1 MSENTTSTSISENQ
15 VQNQLEEG
23 TYEIL
28 QSRLRKQGDQL
39 QQLLTKLN
47 TERKE
52 VFGSIETKL
61 MTTER
66 VNTVNNCIP
75 CDMVPVGNYFLFGY
89 NVHIGLKNETNLSD
103 VFSLFTYRDHSFH
116 EEELKLIQDKS
127 FMDDFQKLYK
137 YYKNTHFV
145 KFFKRGVDLHMVF
158 RIGKD
163 VTDVK
168 TFKWQISGNGLKYI
182 DNRSDH
188 EFMFPEQYDFSWT
201 KTTRDDFRSGNFP
214 HISIKDKVFVETVGG
229 DLTVKIEDNTDNGRG
244 IYSEPVDH
252 KDQTMED
259 SDIYYAIVGNVV
271 LLKIKP
277 YQEDFRYIVYNS
289 KIQKARRVDEI
300 KDACILLPDD
310 HGLIFTNGYY
320 LQSGEYKQFDNELKS
335 MVFEKRIASPNGE
348 DYLYVFYNRENGIY
362 LLMHYNLI
370 EQQVENPIICHGF
383 SIFEN
388 GEMCLFRGDEEPKK
402 HHAIQIWRTPYTG
415 PDFKMETT
423 NSSYLNKIG
432 NKDVVK
438 AMAECNELLNLINKD
453 DTYSGLYLDLI
464 KNSTDII
471 DSYHWLDAQEYDLK
485 QPLNEIRKVASSAV
499 DEFEK
504 VQKIRENTDTALKES
519 FENADVV
526 IKEIKTTRVKTVDQ
540 YVQQLADLRKVRGEV
555 ISLNELRYADVEHI
569 KGYEDQLAT
578 FYDQTSQNTIK
589 YLLKDKALEPYQA
602 KVVQMQGQI
611 EAVAKVVEAEKTEEQ
626 ILSVSQEL
634 ELLIEIVSN
643 LEIKDATE
651 TTKIID
657 NISQIYSQFNQLK
670 AALKRKRKE
679 LFSVEG
685 QAEFNAQMKLID
697 QAVINYLDI
706 CDSAQKCEEYLS
718 KVMVQLEELEGKFSE
733 FNEFIDKL
741 SVKRDEVYNAFE
753 NKRIL
758 LIEEKN
764 KRANT
769 LQLSAD
775 RIIKSVQSRISRFT
789 SEVEINGYYASDIML
804 EKARNI
810 IQELEELGDTVKS
823 EDIVSRLKTAK
834 EDAIRQLKDKTD
846 LFVNGKDLI
855 KFGEHQFA
863 VNSQNLDLTIV
874 NKDDTLFHHL
884 TGTNFFEA
892 IKADSIKG
900 YEQVMD
906 QSLLSENDEVYRAE
920 YLAYM
925 LLEHAKIDSDISMEN
940 LYEMTDGELKEHV
953 TKFMSVRYDEGYIK
967 GVHDHD
973 GVAILRAL
981 LNQIHTADLL
991 LFSSNVRAVAALFWK
1006 KFLDQERK
1014 QFLNHQL
1021 KSAGIIL
1028 KVFPGT
1034 KEFDSLLNILKNA
1047 IGKFIETT
1055 QLFDLGLK
1063 DDAAFYLFKEISR
1076 GDKFVMDKNADD
1088 LYNAFKGHLRKHK
1101 AQKLFDDALK
1111 GLMEDPSAAYQHV
1124 VNWVNSFVQSYED
1137 MNYWEDYVHEVSVVL
1152 LANDYN
1158 KNKVVHV
1165 SLQASLEDLQGD
1177 HKLIQEGKY
1186 ELQYNHFM
1194 SKLKTYHEN
1203 VVPLFRTFND
1213 FKKEVTASFR
1223 EEMRLNE
1230 FKPRVMSSFV
1240 RNKLIDEVYLP
1251 LIGANLAKQIGAAGD
1266 KKRTD
1271 LMGLLLLISPPGYGK
1286 TTLMEYIANRLG
1298 VIFMK
1303 INGPALGH
1311 DVLSLDPEQAPN
1323 AGARE
1328 ELKKLNLAFE
1338 MGDNVMIYLDDIQHC
1353 NPEFLQKF
1361 ISLCDAQRKIEGV
1374 YKGRSRT
1381 YDFRGK
1387 RVSVVMAG
1395 NPYTESGEKFRIPDM
1410 LANRADIYNLGD
1422 IIGDTEEV
1430 FKLSYLENSLTSNS
1444 VMAKLAGKSHKDVI
1458 TMARIATTGKRDGED
1473 FEASYSAEEITEYIE
1488 ILKKLLKVRDVILS
1502 VNQEYIYSAAQ
1513 SDEYRTEPPFK
1524 LQGSYRDMNK
1534 ITEKVVSVMNDEE
1547 LDNLILTHYESES
1560 QTLTSGAEAN
1570 LLKFKSLIGT
1580 ISKDEKKRWDKILQK
1595 FQKQQELLGY
1605 GNQTGLVVKEMENI
1619 SKHLDGIR
1627 EEMLL
1632 LNLKRKERKGENK

>member
-1 MSENTTSTSISENQ
+1 
-15 VQNQLEEG
+15 
-23 TYEIL
+23 
-28 QSRLRKQGDQL
+28 
-39 QQLLTKLN
+39 
-47 TERKE
+47 
-52 VFGSIETKL
+52 
-61 MTTER
+61 
-66 VNTVNNCIP
+66 
-75 CDMVPVGNYFLFGY
+75 
-89 NVHIGLKNETNLSD
+89 
-103 VFSLFTYRDHSFH
+103 
-116 EEELKLIQDKS
+116 
-127 FMDDFQKLYK
+127 
-137 YYKNTHFV
+137 
-145 KFFKRGVDLHMVF
+145 
-158 RIGKD
+158 
-163 VTDVK
+163 
-168 TFKWQISGNGLKYI
+168 
-182 DNRSDH
+182 
-188 EFMFPEQYDFSWT
+188 
-201 KTTRDDFRSGNFP
+201 
-214 HISIKDKVFVETVGG
+214 
-229 DLTVKIEDNTDNGRG
+229 
-244 IYSEPVDH
+244 
-252 KDQTMED
+252 
-259 SDIYYAIVGNVV
+259 
-271 LLKIKP
+271 
-277 YQEDFRYIVYNS
+277 
-289 KIQKARRVDEI
+289 
-300 KDACILLPDD
+300 
-310 HGLIFTNGYY
+310 
-320 LQSGEYKQFDNELKS
+320 
-335 MVFEKRIASPNGE
+335 
-348 DYLYVFYNRENGIY
+348 
-362 LLMHYNLI
+362 
-370 EQQVENPIICHGF
+370 
-383 SIFEN
+383 
-388 GEMCLFRGDEEPKK
+388 
-402 HHAIQIWRTPYTG
+402 
-415 PDFKMETT
+415 
-423 NSSYLNKIG
+423 
-432 NKDVVK
+432 
-438 AMAECNELLNLINKD
+438 
-453 DTYSGLYLDLI
+453 
-464 KNSTDII
+464 
-471 DSYHWLDAQEYDLK
+471 
-485 QPLNEIRKVASSAV
+485 
-499 DEFEK
+499 
-504 VQKIRENTDTALKES
+504 
-519 FENADVV
+519 
-526 IKEIKTTRVKTVDQ
+526 
-540 YVQQLADLRKVRGEV
+540 
-555 ISLNELRYADVEHI
+555 
-569 KGYEDQLAT
+569 
-578 FYDQTSQNTIK
+578 
-589 YLLKDKALEPYQA
+589 
-602 KVVQMQGQI
+602 
-611 EAVAKVVEAEKTEEQ
+611 
-626 ILSVSQEL
+626 
-634 ELLIEIVSN
+634 
-643 LEIKDATE
+643 
-651 TTKIID
+651 
-657 NISQIYSQFNQLK
+657 
-670 AALKRKRKE
+670 
-679 LFSVEG
+679 
-685 QAEFNAQMKLID
+685 
-697 QAVINYLDI
+697 
-706 CDSAQKCEEYLS
+706 
-718 KVMVQLEELEGKFSE
+718 
-733 FNEFIDKL
+733 
-741 SVKRDEVYNAFE
+741 
-753 NKRIL
+753 
-758 LIEEKN
+758 
-764 KRANT
+764 
-769 LQLSAD
+769 
-775 RIIKSVQSRISRFT
+775 
-789 SEVEINGYYASDIML
+789 
-804 EKARNI
+804 
-810 IQELEELGDTVKS
+810 
-823 EDIVSRLKTAK
+823 
-834 EDAIRQLKDKTD
+834 
-846 LFVNGKDLI
+846 
-855 KFGEHQFA
+855 
-863 VNSQNLDLTIV
+863 
-874 NKDDTLFHHL
+874 
-884 TGTNFFEA
+884 
-892 IKADSIKG
+892 
-900 YEQVMD
+900 
-906 QSLLSENDEVYRAE
+906 
-920 YLAYM
+920 
-925 LLEHAKIDSDISMEN
+925 
-940 LYEMTDGELKEHV
+940 
-953 TKFMSVRYDEGYIK
+953 
-967 GVHDHD
+967 
-973 GVAILRAL
+973 
-981 LNQIHTADLL
+981 
-991 LFSSNVRAVAALFWK
+991 
-1006 KFLDQERK
+1006 
-1014 QFLNHQL
+1014 LNHQL

-1034 KEFDSLLNILKNA
+1034 KEYESLLNILKNA

-1165 SLQASLEDLQGD
+1165 SLQASLEGLQGD

-1223 EEMRLNE
+1223 EEMRLDE

-1524 LQGSYRDMNK
+1524 LQGSYRDINK